1 MPQLD
6 TSTWPPQLFWLAISF
21 GLLYFVVSRF
31 IIPRIG
37 GIITERKNT
46 IDADLSA
53 ATSAKS
59 DSVAALKAYEVSLAD
74 ARNKAVAVGVENRN
88 KLGADADAA
97 RHKLDAE
104 LSGKATAADK
114 AIQAAKAKA
123 IGAIAAVTEEIAA
136 AIVAQLSGAKVSKAD
151 VADAVAKVSRQG

>member
-53 ATSAKS
+53 ATSAKT
-59 DSVAALKAYEVSLAD
+59 DSVTALKAYEVSLAD
-74 ARNKAVAVGVENRN
+74 ARNKAVAVGVETRN

-104 LSGKATAADK
+104 LSSKATAADK